1 MVFTYR
7 FVPAKISM
15 KKQGQVIAILGNDN
29 LSRAEANDI
38 AYYVALHISHTDI
51 LIIIIYK
58 LSNNQKNM
66 ECELCGR
73 NAHLVPTKIEG
84 TILSVCDTCS
94 NLGKKAEISVEIA
107 DRRQNRMD
115 FNIIDPNFSK
125 IIMSSRTKAGLSLE
139 DLGKKINEK
148 ASVIERVEK
157 GMRPTDALAR
167 KLEKSLKI
175 KLLGYQ
181 ED

>member
-58 LSNNQKNM
+58 LSNNQENM

-73 NAHLVPTKIEG
+73 NAHLVQAEIEG
-84 TILSVCDTCS
+84 TVLSVCDTCS
-94 NLGKKAEISVEIA
+94 NLGKRAAVSVELV
-107 DRRQNRMD
+107 DKRQSRMD
-115 FNIIDPNFSK
+115 FNTINSSFSK
-125 IIMSSRTKAGLSLE
+125 IIMNSRTKAGLSLE

-148 ASVIERVEK
+148 ATVLDRVER
-157 GMRPTDALAR
+157 GMRPTDELAK
-167 KLEKSLKI
+167 KLEKALKI
-175 KLLGYQ
+175 KLLGYA
-181 ED
+181 EE